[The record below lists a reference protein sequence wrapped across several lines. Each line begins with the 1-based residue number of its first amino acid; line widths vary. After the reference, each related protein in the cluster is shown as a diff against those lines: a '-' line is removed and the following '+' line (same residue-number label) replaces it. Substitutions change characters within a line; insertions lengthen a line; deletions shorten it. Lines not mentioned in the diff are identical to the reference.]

1 MFGGAAIT
9 ERMFSFEGI
18 GNYLITGVINK
29 DYDVV
34 LAMNMFYTLI
44 ALSANMVMDVGYA
57 LVDPRIRLD

>member
-1 MFGGAAIT
+1 MFL
-9 ERMFSFEGI
+9 FVGI